1 MYNIMTNE
9 LITSNGS
16 VNFADMA
23 KVMGV
28 ATAPSGSGTEKKT
41 SQLARVKILREAI
54 MGTQDV
60 NGKKVNAKPI
70 DYNLLG
76 KEQFD
81 QMAYNFM
88 MQKYE
93 NTRNTSFAN

>member
-1 MYNIMTNE
+1 MTNE

-41 SQLARVKILREAI
+41 SQLARVKVLREAI

-60 NGKKVNAKPI
+60 NGKKVNSQKLKLPSGKILKGDDRKIFETAKI
-70 DYNLLG
+70 KLDVLKAEKIIGLN
-76 KEQFD
+76 
-81 QMAYNFM
+81 
-88 MQKYE
+88 
-93 NTRNTSFAN
+93 

>member
-1 MYNIMTNE
+1 MNNE

-28 ATAPSGSGTEKKT
+28 ATTPTNSGTEKKT
-41 SQLARVKILREAI
+41 SQLARVKVLRESI

-60 NGKKVNAKPI
+60 NGKK
-70 DYNLLG
+70 
-76 KEQFD
+76 
-81 QMAYNFM
+81 
-88 MQKYE
+88 
-93 NTRNTSFAN
+93 